1 MTVRVRFA
9 PSPTGHLHIGGL
21 RSALFNW
28 LYARHNNGVFL
39 LRIEDTDLERSK
51 QEYTDSILSSFEWL
65 NLQPDEPIV
74 IQSERIA
81 EHQRVLEKLLLEK
94 KAYRCFCSQEEVV
107 ARHEQKYGND
117 AFIKYDGLCR
127 SREVTVA
134 DLETPHAI
142 RFALPEFQE
151 ITVDDMIRGQVTFP
165 RDQFDDFIIARS
177 DGTPMYNFVVVIDD
191 AFMRIS
197 HIIRGE
203 EHLVNT
209 PKQILLYQACGYSVP
224 QFAHLPLIL
233 GPSGEKLS
241 KRDAATSVM
250 EYRTMGYMPEALLNY
265 LVRLGWSHGDQEI
278 FSRQELINFFS
289 LDQVGKKGSIFDMTK
304 LAWVNSVYIKAAA
317 PEDLWHRITHDV
329 APSTATHMTSF
340 ANEQIYVLV
349 DLYKERV
356 DTLAQLADSLVAV
369 AAAPKAYVEQ
379 DFVEWTSPETA
390 NYLVKLID
398 QLAIL
403 DTFTEETTKSIV
415 KALAQS
421 CGVKLVQV
429 AQPVRI
435 ALIGTSAG
443 PGVFPLLAVLGKDES
458 IARLQAFKEALQERY
473 R

>member
-21 RSALFNW
+21 RSAFFNW
-28 LYARHNNGVFL
+28 LYARHHNGVFL

-51 QEYTDSILSSFEWL
+51 PEYTESILSSFSWL
-65 NLQPDEPIV
+65 HLEPDEPIV
-74 IQSERIA
+74 IQSERLA
-81 EHQRVLEKLLLEK
+81 EHKKVIEQLLSEK
-94 KAYRCFCSQEEVV
+94 KAYRCFCSQEEVT
-107 ARHEQKYGND
+107 ARHQQKYGDD

-127 SREVTVA
+127 SRNVA
-134 DLETPHAI
+134 AAELENPHAI

-151 ITVDDMIRGQVTFP
+151 ITFDDMIRGEVTFSY
-165 RDQFDDFIIARS
+165 DQFDDFIIARS
-177 DGTPMYNFVVVIDD
+177 DGTPMYNFVVVLDD
-191 AFMRIS
+191 AFMRIT

-203 EHLVNT
+203 EHLINT
-209 PKQILLYQACGYSVP
+209 PKQILLYQACGYTVP
-224 QFAHLPLIL
+224 RFAHLPLIL

-250 EYRTMGYMPEALLNY
+250 EYRTMGYLPDALLNY

-278 FSRQELINFFS
+278 FSRQDLIAFFS
-289 LDQVGKKGSIFDMTK
+289 LEQVGKKGSIFDMAK
-304 LAWVNSVYIKAAA
+304 LAWVNSVYIKQAAA
-317 PEDLWHRITHDV
+317 EDLWFRVSHDV
-329 APSTATHMTSF
+329 KPGIADQLSRFTT
-340 ANEQIYVLV
+340 EQILALIE
-349 DLYKERV
+349 LYKERV
-356 DTLAQLADSLVAV
+356 TTLAQLADELLAV
-369 AAAPKAYVEQ
+369 SQAPTSYAEQ
-379 DFVEWTSPETA
+379 DFLEWTSLDTA
-390 NYLVKLID
+390 NYLVKLAD

-421 CGVKLVQV
+421 SGIKLVQI

-443 PGVFPLLAVLGKDES
+443 PGVFPLLAVLGKEES
-458 IARLQAFKEALQERY
+458 VKRIEAFKRALQERY